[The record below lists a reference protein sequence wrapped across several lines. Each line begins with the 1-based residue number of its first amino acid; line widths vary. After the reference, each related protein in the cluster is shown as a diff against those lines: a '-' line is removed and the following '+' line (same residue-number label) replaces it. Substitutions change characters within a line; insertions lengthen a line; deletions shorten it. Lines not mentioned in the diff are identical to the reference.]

1 MRKKSIIVLVVI
13 LVILIAVEAFLFLK
27 LRGRLGGEMAGADAG
42 GAPAVVMT
50 QSPEMTMP
58 PAPTAVP
65 ETPTPAPTP
74 TATPE
79 PTPEPTA
86 TPAPTVPPTPT
97 PLPTY
102 SGSFA
107 SDTGTGLNMSVDWET
122 ENLGNGT
129 TRIHLTG
136 KITSY
141 SLVIMGSSVKITLGD
156 SSTTSQAPA
165 FNIGENGQVTSDLFT
180 ADLDVPTGTQGTL
193 TVDWNFNGTY
203 SGVQLA
209 HVIATSDVSV

>member
-1 MRKKSIIVLVVI
+1 MKKTAIIILIVVLVL
-13 LVILIAVEAFLFLK
+13 LVAVEAVLFFG
-27 LRGRLGGEMAGADAG
+27 LRDRLGGAANTT
-42 GAPAVVMT
+42 GAPAAVMT

-65 ETPTPAPTP
+65 ETPTPEPTP
-74 TATPE
+74 TPTPE
-79 PTPEPTA
+79 PTPTPTA
-86 TPAPTVPPTPT
+86 TPAPTAPPTPT

-107 SDTGTGLNMSVDWET
+107 SDTGTGLNMTVDWQT

-141 SLVIMGSSVKITLGD
+141 SLVIMGSSVTVTLGD
-156 SSTTSQAPA
+156 NSVTSSCPA

-180 ADLDVPTGTQGTL
+180 ADLDVPTGTSGTM
-193 TVDWNFNGTY
+193 TADWNFRGTY
-203 SGVQLA
+203 SGVELP
-209 HVIATSDVSV
+209 HVIATGEVSA